1 MVNKQE
7 FLNAIYQDIEIVKG
21 DTLAFNFQ
29 LQGLQGETPE
39 IYFSCAEH
47 YDETPLFTLDLID
60 GISLEDYNIA
70 TDTATY
76 SVRVAP
82 IKTKDL
88 DLNRYYYDL
97 EATISGDVL
106 TLMRGRLTLLYG
118 VTN

>member
-29 LQGLQGETPE
+29 LQGLKGETPE
-39 IYFSCAEH
+39 IFFSCAEH

-60 GISLEDYNIA
+60 GISLEDYNVA

-82 IKTKDL
+82 SKTKYL
-88 DLNRYYYDL
+88 DVARYYYDL
-97 EATISGDVL
+97 EVDIDGDVL